1 LERSVFLLQCKW
13 LVLLFALAREGLGIV
28 AEGDSNVQK
37 RFGDTATKNVTVA
50 IGGNTI

>member
-1 LERSVFLLQCKW
+1 MERSVFLLQCKW
-13 LVLLFALAREGLGIV
+13 LVLLFALARERLGIV
-28 AEGDSNVQK
+28 VEGVSNVQK